1 MLKNKHNNKTKGPRK
16 ISQQFRDFVA
26 VSEGQSSI
34 PNTYI
39 SYIRQLTATCHS
51 RFKGFDDLLLAMSMC
66 VCVRPPPHIQINL
79 KEKRK

>member
-1 MLKNKHNNKTKGPRK
+1 MLKNKHSNKTKGPRK
-16 ISQQFRDFVA
+16 ISQEFRDFVA

-51 RFKGFDDLLLAMSMC
+51 RFKGFDNLLAMSMC
-66 VCVRPPPHIQINL
+66 VRVPPPHTNQS
-79 KEKRK
+79 

>member
-16 ISQQFRDFVA
+16 MSQQLIRDFVA

-34 PNTYI
+34 PSTYI

-51 RFKGFDDLLLAMSMC
+51 RFKGFDDLLLVMSMC
-66 VCVRPPPHIQINL
+66 VCAPPPHIQINL
-79 KEKRK
+79 KE